1 MPADENDEPANLD
14 VTGNIHSNGAFRV
27 SSSAQDLIF
36 AGFEINSAVAVANYD
51 PETTA
56 DPGIL
61 VPLDLQDPLNVRV
74 YFDGSLSNELLG
86 ASFTAKGDLATNGTG
101 ELTLALS
108 SNDDSF
114 NYNGLTFEIPEG
126 SSTVELRQELVGG
139 NLTGSVWF
147 DGEILDVP
155 GMPADENDEP
165 AKLDVTGNIH
175 SNGAFRVSSSAQDLI
190 FAGFE
195 INSAVAVANYDHRCR
210 LMIQELSFQLELQLV
225 ELLNV
230 RVYFDGSLSN
240 ELLGA
245 SFTAKGDL
253 ATDGTGEL
261 TLALSSNDDS
271 FNYNGLTFEIPE
283 GSSTV
288 ELRQGLVGGNL
299 TGSVWFDGEILDVP
313 GMPADENDEPAKLDV
328 TGNIHSNGA
337 FRVSSS
343 AQDLIFAGFEINS
356 AVAVANYDPETTADP
371 GILVPLDLQDPL
383 NVRVYFDGSLSNEL
397 LGASFTAKGDLATD
411 GTGEL
416 TLALSSNDDSFNYNG
431 LTFEI
436 PEGSSTVELRQE
448 VGRW

>member
-1 MPADENDEPANLD
+1 
-14 VTGNIHSNGAFRV
+14 
-27 SSSAQDLIF
+27 
-36 AGFEINSAVAVANYD
+36 
-51 PETTA
+51 
-56 DPGIL
+56 
-61 VPLDLQDPLNVRV
+61 
-74 YFDGSLSNELLG
+74 
-86 ASFTAKGDLATNGTG
+86 
-101 ELTLALS
+101 
-108 SNDDSF
+108 
-114 NYNGLTFEIPEG
+114 
-126 SSTVELRQELVGG
+126 
-139 NLTGSVWF
+139 
-147 DGEILDVP
+147 
-155 GMPADENDEP
+155 MPADENDEP

-195 INSAVAVANYDHRCR
+195 INSAVAVANYDPETTADPGN
-210 LMIQELSFQLELQLV
+210 LVPLDLQDP
-225 ELLNV
+225 LNV

-436 PEGSSTVELRQE
+436 PEGSSTVELRQG